1 MGLAFTSIRKAIV
14 VKNKLPATAAE
25 ITVPI
30 TDYFSSY
37 FGHVIHSIH
46 QIAISLLKVV
56 PFTIEKVFA
65 IWRVIN

>member
-1 MGLAFTSIRKAIV
+1 MGLAFPSIRKAIA

-37 FGHVIHSIH
+37 FGHVIHPVH

-56 PFTIEKVFA
+56 PFTI
-65 IWRVIN
+65 